1 MKYQEPKNYK
11 GKRTEYP
18 YPNDAIDP
26 ILKREKEYYL
36 AFNQAL
42 MADYSSNYC
51 AIPYEFGQKRGFEE
65 LRSYARGQQT
75 PDKLKRSLFG
85 EKRKDARGKY
95 PTKMNVSF
103 DTYYKLSQLFDAVR
117 TKNMEQEYDVEV
129 HCIDDDSIAAKNA
142 DREMLKFILDRNTQ
156 DFLRKTEY
164 QPNLGLDPQAMGLR
178 NEADVDR
185 YFQSGGYTLQWEM
198 ACKAACAKTKMVSDF
213 KVLQDATFDDLIT
226 NPFGGITGWKTYI
239 EEATKLPKIRKVIPE
254 NCIIPYSD
262 KNDYSDITRA
272 AEIRVMS
279 LADVRKENPHL
290 TANDLLYLAECFQ
303 WMNPEIRNRLSGMR
317 NQRSGIV
324 NGYLNKYDVD
334 PVSRCKVL
342 VLDAQWLSVDIET
355 NLKNEFGNGGGI
367 YKPIPF
373 DYQLD
378 KKAAR
383 KGDKVVKKNV
393 IKKYYSQWIIGTDYF
408 LNYGICKDVVYY
420 GEDGNK
426 TPRVDYFFTR
436 TGNASLIERSVA
448 IVDDIDLMI
457 IKQRNTLA
465 TLPAA
470 PAIVIQK
477 DLLENVFL
485 NGILQQPEDII
496 QTLIERGV
504 LYYNGLDDHGKPL
517 YFAGGQKPI
526 DFLDLSKIFSSV
538 SAFSAM
544 ILEKVNEL
552 REVWGLQNGAD
563 AGSASPYQ
571 GLGQTKL
578 AFQAANA
585 SLYPTFN
592 AFNYLFKA
600 AFDDIIKKWQIV
612 AKDREIPLTY
622 SILGNKNL
630 EILRLGR
637 DFTNAEFNCAITIAP
652 SLEEK
657 QALLAE
663 ITQLKQLGS
672 QTNGAQGL
680 TTSEYIY
687 VWRKVMAGNIEEAM
701 YVLGEIEAKKR
712 LEAQAINDKNVQDN
726 AMVQQQSAQMKGQMD
741 QENIEA
747 KGQQQQLDTLLSGL
761 LKQNEML
768 LSKLFEPKPEGTTTA
783 NPQEIQALVGENNQA
798 IASIVVDES
807 GMQGEPVMQDQSSI
821 ETGMV

>member
-1 MKYQEPKNYK
+1 MQYLEPKGYK
-11 GKRTEYP
+11 GKRTQFP
-18 YPNDAIDP
+18 YPNDAINP
-26 ILKREKEYYL
+26 TLKREKEYYL
-36 AFNQAL
+36 AFNQAML
-42 MADYSSNYC
+42 ADYASNYC

-75 PDKLKRSLFG
+75 SDKLKRSLFG
-85 EKRKDARGKY
+85 EKRKQANGKY

-103 DTYYKLSQLFDAVR
+103 DKYYKLPQLFDSVR
-117 TKNMEQEYDVEV
+117 TKNMEQEYDVEI

-142 DREMLKFILDRNTQ
+142 DRELLKFLLDRNTQ
-156 DFLRKTEY
+156 DFINKTQY
-164 QPNLGLDPQAMGLR
+164 KPNVQLDPQSMGLKS
-178 NEADVDR
+178 EADVDR

-198 ACKAACAKTKMVSDF
+198 ACKAACLKTKMSSDF

-239 EEATKLPKIRKVIPE
+239 EASTKLPKIRKVIPE
-254 NCIIPYSD
+254 RCIIPYSD

-272 AEIRVMS
+272 GEIRVMS
-279 LADVRKENPHL
+279 LADIRKENPHL

-303 WMNPEIRNRLSGMR
+303 WMNPEIRGRLAGLK
-317 NQRSGIV
+317 NQNQG
-324 NGYLNKYDVD
+324 LMPTTNKYDID

-342 VLDAQWLSVDIET
+342 VLDSQWLSVDIET
-355 NLKNEFGNGGGI
+355 NLKNDFSNGGGI
-367 YKPIPF
+367 YKPVAF

-426 TPRVDYFFTR
+426 TPRIDYFFTR

-563 AGSASPYQ
+563 SGAASPYQ

-612 AKDREIPLTY
+612 AKDKEIPLTY
-622 SILGNKNL
+622 SVLGNKNL
-630 EILRLGR
+630 EILRLGKN
-637 DFTNAEFNCAITIAP
+637 FTNAEFNCEVTIAP

-663 ITQLKQLGS
+663 ITQLKSLGA
-672 QTNGAQGL
+672 QTNGSQGL

-687 VWRKVMAGNIEEAM
+687 VWRKIMAGNIEEAM
-701 YVLGEIEAKKR
+701 YVLSEIEDKKR
-712 LEAQAINDKNVQDN
+712 QEAQAINDKNVQDN
-726 AMVQQQSAQMKGQMD
+726 AKVQQDSAQMKGQMD
-741 QENIEA
+741 QQAIEL
-747 KGQQQQLDTLLSGL
+747 KGQQQKTDTLLAGL
-761 LKQNEML
+761 LKQNQAL
-768 LSKLFEPKPEGTTTA
+768 LELMYAPKAEGVSST
-783 NPQEIQALVGENNQA
+783 NPQEIHALVGENNQA
-798 IASIVVDES
+798 IANIVV
-807 GMQGEPVMQDQSSI
+807 GGEQEEMPTEEQPQQVMQS
-821 ETGMV
+821 M